1 MITCDGP
8 SLTNTS
14 PHQSCPSFHSCGKLV
29 YHHSWTPTHPHPI
42 HNPTASTP
50 LLSPPSLFTQAQGYN
65 ASLTLTSDQCGG
77 HWGGLGTHPLQLSFL
92 SLETGHQHSFQNSV
106 YSAMRLYQVSLS
118 KHTSP
123 WSPSPEPPH
132 PHPHCMS
139 TTGQTVVILFVFPNN
154 PNNHSEEGWKW
165 MEHNKNVANL

>member
-14 PHQSCPSFHSCGKLV
+14 PHQSCPSFRSCGKLV

-65 ASLTLTSDQCGG
+65 ASLTLTSYQCGG

-92 SLETGHQHSFQNSV
+92 SLETGHQRSFQNSV

-118 KHTSP
+118 KHTLP
-123 WSPSPEPPH
+123 WSPSPDQSPPLPPTACPPH
-132 PHPHCMS
+132 DLWWFCLFFP
-139 TTGQTVVILFVFPNN
+139 TTPIIIKKKVGN
-154 PNNHSEEGWKW
+154 GWKS
-165 MEHNKNVANL
+165 